1 MKGQSRLVSYM
12 LTVLFSILVLTSIS
26 ALVYTVYRAA
36 LDREIRAE
44 LTQVATQTKDNLI
57 KIYDSGKNS
66 KIQPTNYTSVL
77 ISEVDLNLPDGVAKL
92 NYEIDLISAGSLFSY
107 LTAATIGGVDISGVK
122 DASSAK
128 VIAKTTQDPIVA
140 IEFDLPN
147 LDIGIQ
153 GKIRNGL
160 NDVLR
165 YYRYNQNSTIYDA
178 VILGQPDII
187 IRVTDIR

>member
-1 MKGQSRLVSYM
+1 MKGQSRFVSYM

-36 LDREIRAE
+36 LEREIRAE
-44 LTQVATQTKDNLI
+44 LAQIATQTKDNLI

-66 KIQPTNYTSVL
+66 RIQPTNYTSAL
-77 ISEVDLNLPDGVAKL
+77 ISEIDLNLPDSVAKL
-92 NYEIDLISAGSLFSY
+92 NYEVDLISASSLYSY
-107 LTAATIGGVDISGVK
+107 LTAATIGGVNISGIK
-122 DASSAK
+122 DASAAK

-140 IEFDLPN
+140 LEFDLPN
-147 LDIGIQ
+147 LDINIQ

-165 YYRYNQNSTIYDA
+165 YYRHNQNSTIYDT
-178 VILGQPDII
+178 VILGQSDII

>member
-1 MKGQSRLVSYM
+1 MRGQSRLVSYM
-12 LTVLFSILVLTSIS
+12 MTVLFSILVLTSIS

-36 LDREIRAE
+36 LEREVRAE
-44 LTQVATQTKDNLI
+44 LTQIATQTKDNLI

-66 KIQPTNYTSVL
+66 KIQPINYTSVL
-77 ISEVDLNLPDGVAKL
+77 IIEADLNLPDGVAKL
-92 NYEIDLISAGSLFSY
+92 NYEVDLISAGSLYSY
-107 LTAATIGGVDISGVK
+107 LTAATIGGVNISGTR
-122 DASSAK
+122 DASAAK

-140 IEFDLPN
+140 LEFDLPN
-147 LDIGIQ
+147 LDISIQ

-165 YYRYNQNSTIYDA
+165 YYRYNQNSTIYDV
-178 VILGQPDII
+178 VILGQSDII

>member
-36 LDREIRAE
+36 LEREVRAE
-44 LTQVATQTKDNLI
+44 LTQIATQTKDNLI

-77 ISEVDLNLPDGVAKL
+77 IIEADLNLPDGVAKL
-92 NYEIDLISAGSLFSY
+92 NYEVDLISAGSLYSY
-107 LTAATIGGVDISGVK
+107 LTAATIGGVNISGTR
-122 DASSAK
+122 DASAAK

-140 IEFDLPN
+140 LEFDLPN
-147 LDIGIQ
+147 LDISIQ

-178 VILGQPDII
+178 VILGQSDII